1 MAISTATSIAWQTS
15 KQAAASS
22 SLSAIFAFRSNLNK
36 LPFSSKFPHH
46 LLCTSTRTM
55 ASTTKTNTIKDQK
68 ITAPYGSWSS
78 PITADA
84 VSSAEKRLGGLAVD
98 GSGRLLW
105 VEYRP
110 KEAGRTVLVREGEK
124 IGDEPI
130 DVTPPDFEVRT
141 TAQEYG
147 GQAFSV
153 SGDIVVFSNYK
164 DQRLYKQLIGDSFP
178 EPLTPD
184 YGGPVVCFADG
195 VFVSRF
201 NSYISVMEDHR
212 ESTLNPIATIVFVK
226 LNNKNIQDPKILVGG
241 NDFYAF
247 PRMDPKGER
256 LAWVEWS
263 HPNMH
268 WDKAEI
274 WVGYVSEDGDIYKK
288 ICVCGNSGLIESPT
302 EPKWS
307 SRGELFLITDRNT
320 GFWNLHKWVISYS
333 KVENRNEVVPVYSLL
348 AEFSKPL
355 WVFGT
360 SSYDFIQSD
369 EENNLVACCYR
380 QDGRS
385 YLGIINDAQKS
396 LSMLDV
402 PFTDISTIIAGHGC
416 FYIEGASATQPLAI
430 GKVHL
435 DDNNSIAVR
444 FSIIWPSTAES
455 TEYKSYFSVPE
466 LIKFPSEF
474 PGQYTYA
481 YFYPPF
487 NPIYEASPQ
496 EKPPLVLKTHG
507 GPTSESRGTLNLN
520 IQYWT
525 SRGWAFVDVNY
536 GGSTGYGR
544 EYRERL
550 LGRWGVVDVNDC
562 CNCANFLVENGK
574 VDGKRLCI
582 TGGSA
587 GGYTTLAS
595 LAFRQTFKAGASLY
609 GIADLASLKAEMPKF
624 ESHYIDN
631 LMGSESAFFE
641 RSPINFVD
649 RFSCPVILF
658 QGLED
663 KIVAPAQ
670 AHKIYN
676 ALKEKGLPVA
686 LVEYEG
692 EQHGFRKAENIK
704 FTLEQMMLFFARL
717 VGHFNVADEI
727 TPIKI
732 DNFD

>member
-1 MAISTATSIAWQTS
+1 MSTATSIAWRTS
-15 KQAAASS
+15 KQAAASSSS

-55 ASTTKTNTIKDQK
+55 ASTTKINTIKDQK

-84 VSSAEKRLGGLAVD
+84 VSGAEKRLGGLAVD

-105 VEYRP
+105 VESRP

-130 DVTPPDFEVRT
+130 DVTPPDFAVRT

-178 EPLTPD
+178 GPLTPD

-201 NSYISVMEDHR
+201 NSYISVMEGKFIANQFDDYHR

-226 LNNKNIQDPKILVGG
+226 LNNKNIQDPKILVSGS
-241 NDFYAF
+241 DFYAF

-274 WVGYVSEDGDIYKK
+274 WVGYVSEDG
-288 ICVCGNSGLIESPT
+288 
-302 EPKWS
+302 W
-307 SRGELFLITDRNT
+307 
-320 GFWNLHKWVISYS
+320 
-333 KVENRNEVVPVYSLL
+333 VENRNEVVPVYSLL
-348 AEFSKPL
+348 AEFSKPCG
-355 WVFGT
+355 F
-360 SSYDFIQSD
+360 
-369 EENNLVACCYR
+369 LVLHPMILFKVTRRIILLLAAIGR

-402 PFTDISTIIAGHGC
+402 PFTDISTI
-416 FYIEGASATQPLAI
+416 
-430 GKVHL
+430 VHL

-444 FSIIWPSTAES
+444 FSIIWPSSAES

-466 LIKFPSEF
+466 WIKFPSEF
-474 PGQYTYA
+474 PGQYSYA

-550 LGRWGVVDVNDC
+550 LGQWGVVDVNDC
-562 CNCANFLVENGK
+562 CNCANFLVENRK

-609 GIADLASLKAEMPKF
+609 GVSV
-624 ESHYIDN
+624 N
-631 LMGSESAFFE
+631 LL
-641 RSPINFVD
+641 
-649 RFSCPVILF
+649 C
-658 QGLED
+658 
-663 KIVAPAQ
+663 
-670 AHKIYN
+670 
-676 ALKEKGLPVA
+676 
-686 LVEYEG
+686 
-692 EQHGFRKAENIK
+692 
-704 FTLEQMMLFFARL
+704 FA
-717 VGHFNVADEI
+717 I
-727 TPIKI
+727 
-732 DNFD
+732 